1 MSLTVNDSYVLEIVN
16 AIEKGIQSS
25 RGSVQG
31 IWTDRDHK
39 IATIAAKEAV
49 KAWAKYHRDSW
60 FQSSI

>member
-1 MSLTVNDSYVLEIVN
+1 MSLAANDSYVRELVN

-60 FQSSI
+60 FQSGI